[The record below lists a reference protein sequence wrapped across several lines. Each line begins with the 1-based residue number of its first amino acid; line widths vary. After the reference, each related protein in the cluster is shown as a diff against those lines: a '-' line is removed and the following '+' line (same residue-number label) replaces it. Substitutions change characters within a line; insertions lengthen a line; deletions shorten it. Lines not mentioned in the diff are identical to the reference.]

1 MRPQEALVPAS
12 PTIPVLDLATVTGH
26 ELLTGLRSA
35 SCVFLTGLA
44 AVPAEV
50 DAVVA
55 TADAFFGQD
64 EETKAQVQWSGQGA
78 WAGWQPLYAQERADA
93 LLLERFEVTL
103 PAPDP
108 ADGDESWARHFTQW
122 PEGHPTMPTSWAAYY
137 RSMRALTTEVVH
149 LLADALGLPEAD
161 VAPWTTGQHA
171 NLVAN
176 HYLAQIDPPA
186 EGRVRQ
192 QPHTDQGGLTVLWAD
207 DNPGGLEAR
216 IGPDESWVPVSF
228 PPGAV
233 LLQAGD
239 LLTLWTRGAVPAN
252 VHRVVNPPRGE
263 GVVQTDRYSIVY
275 FHHPDLD
282 TWVAPVDDDAAGVS
296 AREHV
301 MARQRRS
308 YSLG

>member
-1 MRPQEALVPAS
+1 MPVPAS
-12 PTIPVLDLATVTGH
+12 PTIPVLDMAT
-26 ELLTGLRSA
+26 LTGRQFVAGLQA
-35 SCVFLTGLA
+35 TSCVFLTGIA
-44 AVPAEV
+44 AIPTEV
-50 DAVVA
+50 DAVVS
-55 TADAFFGQD
+55 TADAFFAQD
-64 EETKAQVQWSGQGA
+64 EETKAQVQWSGQGT
-78 WAGWQPLYAQERADA
+78 WAGWQPLYAHERADA

-108 ADGDESWARHFTQW
+108 AMRDEAWVAHFTQW
-122 PEGHPTMPTSWAAYY
+122 PEGHPTMPTSWGAYY
-137 RSMRALTTEVVH
+137 RSMRALTIEVVH

-161 VAPWTTGQHA
+161 LAPWTDRQHA

-192 QPHTDQGGLTVLWAD
+192 EPHTDQGGLTVLWAD
-207 DNPGGLEAR
+207 DHPGGLEAR
-216 IGPDESWVPVSF
+216 IGPDDSWVPVSF

-239 LLTLWTRGAVPAN
+239 LLARWTRGAVPAN
-252 VHRVVNPPRGE
+252 VHRVVNPPRTP

-282 TWVAPVDDDAAGVS
+282 TWVAPVDDGAAGVS
-296 AREHV
+296 ARDHV
-301 MARQRRS
+301 MARQRSS
-308 YSLG
+308 YSLS